1 MSGRPTDKKALA
13 SRAWNGLFE
22 LFMTTRPQR
31 DAVLERFGLTA
42 NDVRALNTLD
52 SKIGKPMR
60 TLADAWNSD
69 ASNATWLVDRLERL
83 GLAERRSL
91 DGDRRVKLVVLT
103 RRGARTRDAILE
115 AFHQPPPELFKLD
128 RLDLHLLG
136 EVLEKVNAS
145 SPAAR

>member
-1 MSGRPTDKKALA
+1 MPGRPTEKKALA
-13 SRAWNGLFE
+13 ARAWNGLFD
-22 LFMTTRPQR
+22 LFMATRPRR

-52 SKIGKPMR
+52 SKVGKPMR
-60 TLADAWNSD
+60 TLADVWNSD

-103 RRGARTRDAILE
+103 RRGARIRDTILD
-115 AFHQPPPELFKLD
+115 AFHEPPEELLKLD
-128 RLDLHLLG
+128 RLDLHVLG
-136 EVLEKVNAS
+136 EVLEKVNAG
-145 SPAAR
+145 SPATR